1 MGKNT
6 LIADHKVGF
15 TKHVSVDIHMFVYR
29 RFKSSTKKRRLRI
42 RVCALDSLL
51 WIKNETKLIIFL
63 LDVLILVILVYRLF

>member
-6 LIADHKVGF
+6 VIADHKVGF

-51 WIKNETKLIIFL
+51 
-63 LDVLILVILVYRLF
+63 